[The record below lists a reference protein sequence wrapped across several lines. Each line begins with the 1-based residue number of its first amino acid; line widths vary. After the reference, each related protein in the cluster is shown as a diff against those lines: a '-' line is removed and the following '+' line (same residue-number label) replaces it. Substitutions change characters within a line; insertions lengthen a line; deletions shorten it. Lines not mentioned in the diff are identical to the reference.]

1 MERKKFSKHLHVKP
15 TFRHRFKPFIL
26 FIQLRKD
33 NNKNN
38 QSRYKL
44 QQIKKFVL
52 FFSCLRRKSTQ
63 MNFPFC
69 LICQFSFFHKVHF
82 TSPSL

>member
-1 MERKKFSKHLHVKP
+1 MERKKFSKNLHVKP

-26 FIQLRKD
+26 VIQLRKN
-33 NNKNN
+33 NNKKK

-52 FFSCLRRKSTQ
+52 FFSCLRRQITRLT
-63 MNFPFC
+63 FLF
-69 LICQFSFFHKVHF
+69 V
-82 TSPSL
+82 

>member
-52 FFSCLRRKSTQ
+52 FFSCLRRQITQ

-69 LICQFSFFHKVHF
+69 LMCQFLCFS
-82 TSPSL
+82 